1 MTEEAVLTHDL
12 TIKHSNPSLDEI
24 VCIRD
29 NSDQNWIIARITGIP
44 NAGLYQLVDPDTS
57 TSMYYYIFNHVIQY
71 YIVTNINSFNDIFV
85 IIYLFRFFVT
95 CPLYHIITQ
104 ASSWQ
109 SPYC

>member
-44 NAGLYQLVDPDTS
+44 NAGLYQLVDPDTN
-57 TSMYYYIFNHVIQY
+57 TCMYDYIFNHVIQY
-71 YIVTNINSFNDIFV
+71 DTPTNIKSFNH
-85 IIYLFRFFVT
+85 
-95 CPLYHIITQ
+95 LYVFN
-104 ASSWQ
+104 
-109 SPYC
+109 Y